1 MSGGIYLL
9 RGEDELVEMAEQPYD
24 SEDILQALIAK
35 FPSLLAGD
43 QYGTDAPRRWLL
55 IGREAA
61 LPGTKD
67 GGGRWSV
74 DHLFFDQDAVPTL
87 VEVKRSSD
95 TRIRR
100 EVIGQMLDYAANA
113 VVYWPIER
121 LRELF
126 IRQAERA
133 GHDPEQLVADV
144 AGPETDVEE
153 FWEQAGENL
162 RAGKIRLVFVADQ
175 IPGELRRVI
184 EFLNSQMIAEVIG
197 IEVKQYVGEGVKT
210 LVPRV
215 IGQTA
220 EVEARKGRRS
230 LTSSGRRWDE
240 ESLFADLEAKRG
252 PEVSR
257 AARDLYDWTLEQ
269 GMRAAFGAGKHDG
282 SWTPVVLANGREYPP
297 LALYSYGRCEVQF
310 QHLLARPPFDNE
322 AMRLELLRRVNEIP
336 GVSFGPEVITK
347 RPSIQIAVLASNPRA
362 LDQLKAVLRWV
373 AETAASPSV

>member
-24 SEDILQALIAK
+24 SEDILQALIAR

-43 QYGTDAPRRWLL
+43 QYGTGAPRRWLL

-61 LPGTKD
+61 LPDTKD

-113 VVYWPIER
+113 VVYWPVER

-133 GHDPEQLVADV
+133 GHDPEQLVADAV
-144 AGPETDVEE
+144 GPETDVED
-153 FWEQAGENL
+153 FWEQANENL
-162 RAGKIRLVFVADQ
+162 RSGKIRLVFVADQ
-175 IPGELRRVI
+175 IPTELRRVI
-184 EFLNSQMIAEVIG
+184 EFLNSQMIAEVLG

-220 EVEARKGRRS
+220 EVEARKGQRS

-240 ESLFADLEAKRG
+240 ESLFTDLEARRG
-252 PEVSR
+252 ADESR
-257 AARDLYDWTLEQ
+257 AARDLYDWTREQ
-269 GMRAAFGAGKHDG
+269 GMRAAFGAGKQDG
-282 SWTPVVLANGREYPP
+282 SWTPVVLANGRDYPA

-347 RPSIQIAVLASNPRA
+347 RPSIPTAVLASNPRA

-373 AETAASPSV
+373 AEAAASPSV

>member
-61 LPGTKD
+61 LPDTKD

-74 DHLFFDQDAVPTL
+74 DHLFLDQDAVPTL

-133 GHDPEQLVADV
+133 GHDPEQLVADA
-144 AGPETDVEE
+144 AGTETDVEE

-175 IPGELRRVI
+175 IPSELRRVI
-184 EFLNSQMIAEVIG
+184 EFLNSQMIAEVLG

-220 EVEARKGRRS
+220 EVEARKSRRS

-252 PEVSR
+252 ADASR
-257 AARDLYDWTLEQ
+257 AARDLYHWTLEQ
-269 GMRAAFGAGKHDG
+269 GMRAAFGAGKQDG

-347 RPSIQIAVLASNPRA
+347 RPSIPIAVLASNPRA

>member
-55 IGREAA
+55 IDREAA
-61 LPGTKD
+61 LPDTKD

-74 DHLFFDQDAVPTL
+74 DHLFLDQDAVPTL

-113 VVYWPIER
+113 IVYWPIER

-126 IRQAERA
+126 IRRAERA
-133 GHDPEQLVADV
+133 GHDPEQLVADA
-144 AGPETDVEE
+144 AGPETGVEE
-153 FWEQAGENL
+153 YWEQAGENL

-175 IPGELRRVI
+175 VPSELRRVI
-184 EFLNSQMIAEVIG
+184 EFLNGQMIAEVLG

-220 EVEARKGRRS
+220 EVEARKGRRP

-240 ESLFADLEAKRG
+240 ESLFADLEARRG
-252 PEVSR
+252 ADESR

-269 GMRAAFGAGKHDG
+269 GMRAAFGAGKQDG

-310 QHLLARPPFDNE
+310 QHLLVRPPFDSE
-322 AMRLELLRRVNEIP
+322 AMRLELLRRVNQIP

-347 RPSIQIAVLASNPRA
+347 RPSIPIAVLASNPQA

-373 AETAASPSV
+373 AETAASPSA